1 MFEQILTW
9 PVVETFSFILIQLLN
24 ALSQA
29 SLLFF
34 LGSGLAL
41 IFGIMRV
48 VNFSH
53 GALYM
58 LGAYIG
64 YTVARLTGSVWLAM
78 LIAPL
83 LVGLLGLLF
92 EMGFLRH
99 LYKRDE
105 DAFLLVTFGL
115 TLVLAEL
122 TRLTW
127 GAPPLQVLLPK
138 GLTDVVFIFDEPMPV
153 YRLFLIAAGT
163 ISSLLIWQFLERTRL
178 GLLIR
183 ATSQNA
189 QMVHALGADINL
201 IRSGV
206 FALGCGLA
214 ALGGVLAAPS
224 LTASL
229 GMSSAVIDAFVIV
242 IIGGMGSFLGA
253 ILGSL
258 IVACVQTFGNFFF
271 PDFALVFLYAL
282 MLGVLIIRPGGL
294 LGKEV

>member
-1 MFEQILTW
+1 M
-9 PVVETFSFILIQLLN
+9 ETFSFILIQLLN

-127 GAPPLQVLLPK
+127 GAPPLQVLLPT
-138 GLTDVVFIFDEPMPV
+138 GLTDVVFILDEPMPV

>member
-1 MFEQILTW
+1 M
-9 PVVETFSFILIQLLN
+9 ETFSFILIQLLN

-58 LGAYIG
+58 LGAYVG

-127 GAPPLQVLLPK
+127 GAPPLQVLLPT
-138 GLTDVVFIFDEPMPV
+138 GLTDVVFILDEPMPV

>member
-1 MFEQILTW
+1 
-9 PVVETFSFILIQLLN
+9 VETFSFILIQLLN

-127 GAPPLQVLLPK
+127 GAPPLQVLLPT
-138 GLTDVVFIFDEPMPV
+138 GLTDVVFILDEPMPV

>member
-1 MFEQILTW
+1 
-9 PVVETFSFILIQLLN
+9 VETFSFILIQLLN

-58 LGAYIG
+58 LGAYVG

-115 TLVLAEL
+115 TLVLAEM

-127 GAPPLQVLLPK
+127 GAPPLQVLLPT
-138 GLTDVVFIFDEPMPV
+138 GLTDVVFILDEPMPV

-163 ISSLLIWQFLERTRL
+163 ISSILIWQFLERTRL